1 MKRSTILLLPFYTI
15 LIVSFFI
22 PLVTIDLTD
31 YEGEVKIMMGYDN
44 FYFYVNALVVVLFN
58 IFFYF
63 KKSTR
68 IFNLTITVLGIILF
82 LDFTAIVLH
91 PFTFG
96 SYSIHIGFYLHYL
109 SIATIAYLIKRLVVI
124 ESNS

>member
-1 MKRSTILLLPFYTI
+1 M

-22 PLVTIDLTD
+22 PLLSIDLTD

-58 IFFYF
+58 TFYYF
-63 KKSTR
+63 KKSTI
-68 IFNLTITVLGIILF
+68 IFNLTITVLGVILF
-82 LDFTAIVLH
+82 LNFTAIVLH

-96 SYSIHIGFYLHYL
+96 TNSIKIGFYLHYL
-109 SIATIAYLIKRLVVI
+109 SIAMIVYLIKRSLII
-124 ESNS
+124 ENNPYEGVFPNSA

>member
-1 MKRSTILLLPFYTI
+1 M

-22 PLVTIDLTD
+22 PLLSIDLTD

-58 IFFYF
+58 TFYYF
-63 KKSTR
+63 KKSTI
-68 IFNLTITVLGIILF
+68 IFNLTITVLGVILF
-82 LDFTAIVLH
+82 LNFTAIVLH

-96 SYSIHIGFYLHYL
+96 TNSIQIGFYLHYL
-109 SIATIAYLIKRLVVI
+109 SIAMIVYLIKRSLII
-124 ESNS
+124 ENNP